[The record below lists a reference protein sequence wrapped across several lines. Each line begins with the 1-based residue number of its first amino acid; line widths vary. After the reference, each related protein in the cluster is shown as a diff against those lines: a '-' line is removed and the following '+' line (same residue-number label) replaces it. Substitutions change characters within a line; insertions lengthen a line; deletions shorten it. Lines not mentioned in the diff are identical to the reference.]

1 MKAYPYEIRSK
12 AVLKVPAG
20 EFMSR
25 AGLQILLKS
34 MGFIQRGKS
43 NNEGWRAIRSRF
55 AAQIA
60 KDGRGERI

>member
-1 MKAYPYEIRSK
+1 MKAYPYEIHSK

-34 MGFIQRGKS
+34 MSFIQHGES
-43 NNEGWRAIRSRF
+43 NICL
-55 AAQIA
+55 
-60 KDGRGERI
+60 